1 MKIGDT
7 VYYKGDLV
15 IQNVNNYH
23 AQLYVDDEFCLD
35 EDMDETFIAN
45 GETGVVIA
53 IKKRIFVD

>member
-1 MKIGDT
+1 MAAMNIMKIGDT

-35 EDMDETFIAN
+35 EDMDELLLQW
-45 GETGVVIA
+45 
-53 IKKRIFVD
+53 